1 MRTYIRFLGSG
12 ALTLIGLGATIVVQ
26 GGWQAAAAGFGIL
39 AGSVFALSF
48 IALRAGA
55 DRRRPGRP
63 DWALAGGEPLGVP
76 AATEAQPAG
85 ADVRGE
91 RAERAPRSPR
101 RHPPAAAGGRSA

>member
-39 AGSVFALSF
+39 AGTVCALSF
-48 IALRAGA
+48 IVLRASM
-55 DRRRPGRP
+55 DRPQPGRP
-63 DWALAGGEPLGVP
+63 DWALGGGEPRGVP
-76 AATEAQPAG
+76 AATEVQPAG
-85 ADVRGE
+85 ANVRGE
-91 RAERAPRSPR
+91 RAERASRSSR